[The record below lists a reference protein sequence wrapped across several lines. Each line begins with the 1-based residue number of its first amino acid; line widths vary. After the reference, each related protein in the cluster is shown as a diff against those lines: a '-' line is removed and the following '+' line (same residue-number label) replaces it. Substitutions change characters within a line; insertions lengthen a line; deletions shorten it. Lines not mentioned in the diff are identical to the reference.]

1 MHNEGRLF
9 SQVAAEAHVTSE
21 KAMVACYLANLAKDG
36 KTLDEAA
43 TLLRKPR
50 YEARD
55 VARDWGIVFSD
66 YSPATAPL
74 PMDWAKEKRGRWI
87 LAFDGL
93 IIAEAVSDGAG
104 GYHAWRLAGEK
115 RIGTR
120 HEGSNAEVAIRRLS
134 IALERDSVA
143 IFGVDEIRIGM
154 PDPDGAYI
162 ALAPKIADNRAELCR
177 ALAA

>member
-9 SQVAAEAHVTSE
+9 SQVAAEAHVTNE

-66 YSPATAPL
+66 YSPATTPL
-74 PMDWAKEKRGRWI
+74 SMDWAKEKRGRWI
-87 LAFDGL
+87 LTVDGL
-93 IIAEAVSDGAG
+93 TIAEAVSDGAG

-115 RIGTR
+115 RIGAR